1 MSEGRK
7 YTKSEADADA
17 STNDEQNE
25 RGPMRLKVCAANRK
39 NCDKQRIRSGQTRQ
53 RKAQEMHAQRKIYQ
67 NPTCLR

>member
-25 RGPMRLKVCAANRK
+25 RGPMRTENTPRTDETTQSPRNA
-39 NCDKQRIRSGQTRQ
+39 RQ
-53 RKAQEMHAQRKIYQ
+53 
-67 NPTCLR
+67 P